1 MRVLG
6 LDPSLT
12 NFGWAVHNDSATG
25 VARCEARGR
34 FQTYSKTLFLDRY
47 VDLRERLFSLVK
59 EHKPDAVGI
68 EYPVFGD
75 LWSEG
80 MYGLFL
86 YSCEAL
92 KAAKMDV
99 VFFSPG
105 QIKSVSR
112 DLLERPKGWR
122 MVKADMCEAAKL
134 DTGGKGRWNHN
145 EADAYLCARHAAR
158 FWGVQ
163 KGLTSVDQ
171 LSPKELKQFNLIH
184 TFVRGKKA
192 GRTVKRGILHRADER
207 FFLWSSTG
215 ETDAKE
221 KDRTES
227 G

>member
-1 MRVLG
+1 MRVCG

-12 NFGWAVHNDSATG
+12 NFGWAIHNDCETG
-25 VARCEARGR
+25 LARCEARGR
-34 FQTYSKTLFLDRY
+34 FQTSSKTLFVDRY
-47 VDLRERLFSLVK
+47 VDLRERLFNLVQ
-59 EHKPDAVGI
+59 EHQPDAVGI

-112 DLLERPKGWR
+112 DLLDRPKGWR
-122 MVKADMCEAAKL
+122 MTKSDMCEAAKL
-134 DTGGKGRWNHN
+134 DVGGKGRWNHN

-163 KGLTSVDQ
+163 RGLMSVDE
-171 LSPKELKQFNLIH
+171 LSEKELKQFNLIH

-192 GRTVKRGILHRADER
+192 GKTVKRGILHRADER

-221 KDRTES
+221 KV
-227 G
+227 

>member
-12 NFGWAVHNDSATG
+12 NFGWAIHNDG
-25 VARCEARGR
+25 VDGPARCEARGR
-34 FQTYSKTLFLDRY
+34 FKTSSKTLFVDRY
-47 VDLRERLFSLVK
+47 VDLRGRLFDLV
-59 EHKPDAVGI
+59 EETKPDKVGI

-92 KAAKMDV
+92 REAGMDT

-105 QIKSVSR
+105 QIKSVAK
-112 DLLERPKGWR
+112 DLLDRPPKWR

-134 DTGGKGRWNHN
+134 DTGCKGRWNHN

-158 FWGVQ
+158 FWRAQTGH
-163 KGLTSVDQ
+163 LSVDD
-171 LSPKELKQFNLIH
+171 LTDKERKQFNRIH
-184 TFVRGKKA
+184 TFTRGKKA
-192 GRTVKRGILHRADER
+192 GKTVKTGILHRADER
-207 FFLWSSTG
+207 FFLWS
-215 ETDAKE
+215 EDTDGKE
-221 KDRTES
+221 AS
-227 G
+227 

>member
-1 MRVLG
+1 VRVLG

-12 NFGWAVHNDSATG
+12 NFGWAIHNDAVDGS
-25 VARCEARGR
+25 ARCEAKGR
-34 FQTYSKTLFLDRY
+34 FQTSSKTLFVDRY
-47 VDLRERLFSLVK
+47 VDLRERLFNLVK
-59 EHKPDAVGI
+59 DIEPDAVGI

-92 KAAKMDV
+92 KEAKMDV

-105 QIKSVSR
+105 QIKTVSA
-112 DLLERPKGWR
+112 DLLSRPQVWR
-122 MVKADMCEAAKL
+122 MTKSDMCEASKF

-163 KGLTSVDQ
+163 KGILSVDQ
-171 LSPKELKQFNLIH
+171 LSAKELKQFNLIH
-184 TFVRGKKA
+184 TYVRGKKR
-192 GRTVKRGILHRADER
+192 GKTVKRGILHRADER
-207 FFLWSSTG
+207 YFLWSTG
-215 ETDAKE
+215 EQDAKE
-221 KDRTES
+221 KV
-227 G
+227 

>member
-6 LDPSLT
+6 CDPSLT
-12 NFGWAVHNDSATG
+12 NFGWAIHDDDMDG
-25 VARCEARGR
+25 LARCEARGR
-34 FQTYSKTLFLDRY
+34 FQTSSKTLFVDRY
-47 VDLRERLFSLVK
+47 VDMRERLFNLVTK
-59 EHKPDAVGI
+59 YDPDAVGI

-92 KAAKMDV
+92 KAAKVDV

-112 DLLERPKGWR
+112 DLLDRPKGWR
-122 MVKADMCEAAKL
+122 MTKADMCDAAKQ

-163 KGLTSVDQ
+163 KGLISVDE
-171 LSPKELKQFNLIH
+171 LSDKELKQFDLIH
-184 TFVRGKKA
+184 TYVRGKNRGK
-192 GRTVKRGILHRADER
+192 TVKRGILHRADER
-207 FFLWSSTG
+207 YFLWSG
-215 ETDAKE
+215 EDENAKSE
-221 KDRTES
+221 ERD
-227 G
+227 